1 LGPNDL
7 ELTARLGLA
16 LLLGAVVGVER
27 EVNKH
32 PAGLRTMAMV
42 AIGSC
47 LFTLVG
53 AYVVGERTDP
63 TRIAAQVVSGVG
75 FLGAGAILRS
85 GISVRGLT
93 TAATI
98 WVVAAIGMAVA
109 FGFYLLAVV
118 CTLMVVFALVAIRR
132 VEERLFGREP
142 PGGYRDP
149 EEKD

>member
-53 AYVVGERTDP
+53 AYVIGERTDP